1 MSMKARSH
9 AREMQRRE
17 NLVQEA
23 FDSYLD
29 HTVDRLVALGV
40 EEADAIEAVFN
51 TVEYLGNEGVLPPF
65 PEGRVSHETMGRWL
79 VEAASFGLVDF
90 MVEAAQA

>member
-1 MSMKARSH
+1 MRKQARRA
-9 AREMQRRE
+9 ARETQHRE

-29 HTVDRLVALGV
+29 HTVDRLLALGI
-40 EEADAIEAVFN
+40 EETDAIEAIFN
-51 TVEYLGNEGVLPPF
+51 AAEHLGSEGVLPPF
-65 PEGRVSHETMGRWL
+65 PEGDTSYETMGRWL
-79 VEAASFGLVDF
+79 VEAASFGFVDF

>member
-1 MSMKARSH
+1 MSTNAKAR
-9 AREMQRRE
+9 AREAQRRE

-29 HTVDRLVALGV
+29 HTVDRLLAIGV
-40 EEADAIEAVFN
+40 EETDAIEAVFN
-51 TVEYLGNEGVLPPF
+51 TAEYLGNEGVLPPF
-65 PEGRVSHETMGRWL
+65 PEGRVSYETMGRWL
-79 VEAASFGLVDF
+79 VEAASFGFVDF